1 MRKIVLFLMA
11 LVGALNVQAAENYS
25 YLTFE
30 MADGETISVAAS
42 SMKMTVNGN
51 TLTVGSQVFNLS
63 NLKRMYFSTT
73 DETSTTGI
81 ETTDYSQA
89 VVDETAEIFDLSGH
103 KVSKEQMRKG
113 VYIVKTKNRS
123 YKTTVK

>member
-113 VYIVKTKNRS
+113 VYIVKTKNRT